1 MLFYKI
7 KLFKS
12 KNIWIFWTVF
22 FSFIICSSC
31 DKDSEIEEDLI
42 APDGY
47 QLLVRDEFES
57 FDSTHWSKGLK
68 NDVDEQIRMMWNQH
82 TGGENLL
89 NDNYA
94 GYILD
99 ENTFVENGYLFLQN
113 RKETV
118 QGIDPVG
125 TFDYTTG
132 WINSLHKINFNGTQ
146 KGIYLEVKAKFPI
159 GDKVWPAIWLI
170 DDSENRTWPPEIDI
184 WEYFGKFFNTNR
196 KDEMYMRYIY
206 GTWNNKEDHSSVIED
221 FQTIYN
227 ASNQW
232 HIYGFYWTD
241 STMNWYID
249 QDLVHT
255 KTNGVE
261 VPSDDWPDKPMCLVI
276 NNGLLNVV
284 DEGNTIFPNTL
295 LLDYVRIF
303 ETIN

>member
-7 KLFKS
+7 KLVKS

-57 FDSTHWSKGLK
+57 FNSMHWSKGLK

-261 VPSDDWPDKPMCLVI
+261 VPSGDWPDKPMCLVI

>member
-1 MLFYKI
+1 M
-7 KLFKS
+7 
-12 KNIWIFWTVF
+12 
-22 FSFIICSSC
+22 
-31 DKDSEIEEDLI
+31 
-42 APDGY
+42 
-47 QLLVRDEFES
+47 
-57 FDSTHWSKGLK
+57 
-68 NDVDEQIRMMWNQH
+68 
-82 TGGENLL
+82 
-89 NDNYA
+89 
-94 GYILD
+94 
-99 ENTFVENGYLFLQN
+99 
-113 RKETV
+113 
-118 QGIDPVG
+118 
-125 TFDYTTG
+125 
-132 WINSLHKINFNGTQ
+132 
-146 KGIYLEVKAKFPI
+146 EVKVKFPI

-206 GTWNNKEDHSSVIED
+206 GTWNNKEDHSSVIEN

-227 ASNQW
+227 SSNQW

-249 QDLVHT
+249 QDIVHT

-261 VPSDDWPDKPMCLVI
+261 IPSDDWPDKPMCLVI